1 MQAKVIK
8 TYMHNNNNRVLQS
21 KLIPKIMK
29 FVQIFGTRVD
39 IENGFLTQNTQ
50 FYQVRYGEE
59 GND

>member
-8 TYMHNNNNRVLQS
+8 TYMHNNSNRVLQS

-39 IENGFLTQNTQ
+39 IENGFLTQNSQ